1 MAFKDLV
8 PSFVSILKQ
17 IIEHR
22 LPRDYDYHRMPA
34 PWIQIRLLRLL
45 AMLGRADQAASE
57 GMYEVLVD
65 VMRRADT
72 GINDGY
78 AIVYEGVR
86 TITII
91 YPNTK
96 LLDQA
101 ATAIARFISSDNH
114 NLKYLG
120 ITGLAEIVKGHPKC
134 VAALALRETA
144 RFGEGVRGVCA
155 ACEACARGMRAEA
168 ARMDIEGCGRGAR
181 RAVGSR
187 GRASRGPSSCAA
199 RPTSSPTEPEPVATN
214 STAARP
220 RVAIVVEPTADS
232 RSPPARRRR
241 CCPRPPP
248 VGTRPNT
255 RSR

>member
-72 GINDGY
+72 GINVGY

-168 ARMDIEGCGRGAR
+168 ARMDIEGCARRGAVQVR
-181 RAVGSR
+181 ERAW
-187 GRASRGPSSCAA
+187 
-199 RPTSSPTEPEPVATN
+199 
-214 STAARP
+214 
-220 RVAIVVEPTADS
+220 
-232 RSPPARRRR
+232 
-241 CCPRPPP
+241 
-248 VGTRPNT
+248 
-255 RSR
+255 